1 VRVSESVGAVGTPG
15 GHGVLSRGGWVQ
27 TQFNLGKNWQLNAG
41 YGIDQPS
48 AYDLPVGSRYRNENV
63 FANVIYSLTKNI
75 QWSLEYRRLLS
86 YYSDQAFATGR
97 ANQFT
102 LSAAYLF

>member
-1 VRVSESVGAVGTPG
+1 VGTPG
-15 GHGVLSRGGWVQ
+15 GHGVLSHGGWVQ
-27 TQFNLGKNWQLNAG
+27 TQFNLDKHWQLNGG

-48 AYDLPVGSRYRNENV
+48 AHDLAVGSRFRNENV
-63 FANVIYSLTKNI
+63 FGNVIYSLTRNS

-86 YYSDQAFATGR
+86 YYLEQSFATGR

-102 LSAAYLF
+102 LSGAYLF